1 MRIILILLIGLT
13 IFGCGEDR
21 RQRESF
27 EIKRI
32 ESKRKSDSILS
43 VELQKAK
50 IPYKKNGINEEL
62 LEKYLTKNLYQKYI
76 FSDKKA
82 YRHYSKKN
90 VYKIVRN
97 EDGYQLRQ
105 YQTNWEYYD
114 YRDYI
119 FKEDAEKE
127 KDRRLNEARKNYNTN
142 VYALWKIKS
151 EKDSLK

>member
-62 LEKYLTKNLYQKYI
+62 LEKYWAGESSLKDEQEIKSFLVITFYI
-76 FSDKKA
+76 FI
-82 YRHYSKKN
+82 N
-90 VYKIVRN
+90 
-97 EDGYQLRQ
+97 
-105 YQTNWEYYD
+105 
-114 YRDYI
+114 
-119 FKEDAEKE
+119 
-127 KDRRLNEARKNYNTN
+127 
-142 VYALWKIKS
+142 
-151 EKDSLK
+151 